1 MGKCPAQC
9 SVAAAQMFLESAAH
23 SDNPMVAGAAQTVAV
38 VAQQAQQL
46 MTAFVGEVKKAQD
59 AQVHVMQNVLKAGI
73 DSDNAIVSQIATS
86 LNTALQASVAQAQQ
100 LVNMVMGG
108 QA

>member
-38 VAQQAQQL
+38 VSQQATKML
-46 MTAFVGEVKKAQD
+46 TAFVGEVKKAQD
-59 AQVHVMQNVLKAGI
+59 AQINVLQNVLKAGI
-73 DSDNAIVSQIATS
+73 DSDNVIVSHIATS

-100 LVNMVMGG
+100 LVNMFMGG